1 MMLKERASGMYRL
14 SAFYIARTASDL
26 PIELATPSIFIVL
39 IYFMVWPI
47 LPHPLSSAL
56 LQSAAC
62 LIVLHQGLEVCLPRP
77 PVYQLASIASICI
90 ALPPPGDSGVL
101 QPPAC
106 SWESNVGSRV
116 RGV

>member
-1 MMLKERASGMYRL
+1 MLWYTGRRL
-14 SAFYIARTASDL
+14 LQLIPVFFG
-26 PIELATPSIFIVL
+26 ATFL

-77 PVYQLASIASICI
+77 PVYQLASIAFICI
-90 ALPPPGDSGVL
+90 VLPPPGDSGVL